1 VISETN
7 VCGDAI
13 NFVLVKQ
20 KLVSLIQINFMKK
33 FLQISSVLLVS
44 VLYGQQFS
52 DYHYILIPDTFA
64 NSKANRYDL
73 DKLLSAQLQ
82 AKKFIVINENSP
94 ESKNLCE
101 YLKAEISDT
110 GNMLTNKVRIEF
122 KDCYSKSLA
131 ILDGKSR
138 SKDIEEGMQ
147 DALKNAMMNIP
158 LSNPVKNATAL
169 QKESQVAENQIKA
182 EENKPKQEVSAIH
195 SDKTAFKP
203 NNKAEIYR
211 NGSLSL
217 NKILLSNGEFILA
230 DPNSS
235 APYGIFK
242 PSTKKDTYRV
252 QLQDGT
258 ITLGYLEDGKIVI
271 EKTNSDGSLR
281 TEVFE
286 MR

>member
-1 VISETN
+1 MISETN

-33 FLQISSVLLVS
+33 FLQISSVFLVS
-44 VLYGQQFS
+44 VLYGQQIS

-82 AKKFIVINENSP
+82 AKKFIVINENSA
-94 ESKNLCE
+94 ESKNFCE

-110 GNMLTNKVRIEF
+110 GNMLTNKVQIEF
-122 KDCYSKSLA
+122 KDCYNKSLA

-158 LSNPVKNATAL
+158 LSNPVKNATAV
-169 QKESQVAENQIKA
+169 QKESAPINTQKEEKTENIASQISTTNTTEKA
-182 EENKPKQEVSAIH
+182 NVYS
-195 SDKTAFKP
+195 
-203 NNKAEIYR
+203 
-211 NGSLSL
+211 NGTLSL
-217 NKILLSNGEFILA
+217 NKIFLSNGEFILA
-230 DPNSS
+230 NPNNSV
-235 APYGIFK
+235 PYGIFK

-258 ITLGYLEDGKIVI
+258 TTLGYMEDGKIVI

-286 MR
+286 MK

>member
-1 VISETN
+1 
-7 VCGDAI
+7 
-13 NFVLVKQ
+13 
-20 KLVSLIQINFMKK
+20 MKK

-44 VLYGQQFS
+44 VLYGQQIS

-122 KDCYSKSLA
+122 KDCYNKSLA

-158 LSNPVKNATAL
+158 LSNPVKNAAAL
-169 QKESQVAENQIKA
+169 QKESAPINTQKEEKTENIASQISTTNTTEKA
-182 EENKPKQEVSAIH
+182 NVYS
-195 SDKTAFKP
+195 
-203 NNKAEIYR
+203 
-211 NGSLSL
+211 NGTLSL
-217 NKILLSNGEFILA
+217 NKIFLSNGEFILA
-230 DPNSS
+230 NPNNSV
-235 APYGIFK
+235 PYGIFK

-258 ITLGYLEDGKIVI
+258 TTLGYFEDGEIIVEI
-271 EKTNSDGSLR
+271 PNADGSFKKEIFAE
-281 TEVFE
+281 TII
-286 MR
+286 MAY

>member
-1 VISETN
+1 MISETN

-44 VLYGQQFS
+44 VLYGQQIS

-110 GNMLTNKVRIEF
+110 GNMLTNKVQIEF
-122 KDCYSKSLA
+122 KDCYNKSLA

-169 QKESQVAENQIKA
+169 QKESAPINTQKEEKTENIASQISTTNTTEKA
-182 EENKPKQEVSAIH
+182 NVYS
-195 SDKTAFKP
+195 
-203 NNKAEIYR
+203 

-258 ITLGYLEDGKIVI
+258 TTLGYLEDGEIIVEI
-271 EKTNSDGSLR
+271 PNADGSFKKEIFAE
-281 TEVFE
+281 TII
-286 MR
+286 MAY

>member
-1 VISETN
+1 
-7 VCGDAI
+7 
-13 NFVLVKQ
+13 
-20 KLVSLIQINFMKK
+20 MKK
-33 FLQISSVLLVS
+33 FLQISSVFLVS
-44 VLYGQQFS
+44 VLYGQQIS

-122 KDCYSKSLA
+122 KDCYNKSLA

-158 LSNPVKNATAL
+158 VSNPVKNAAAL
-169 QKESQVAENQIKA
+169 QKESAPINTQKEEKTENIASQISTTNTTEKA
-182 EENKPKQEVSAIH
+182 NVYS
-195 SDKTAFKP
+195 
-203 NNKAEIYR
+203 

-258 ITLGYLEDGKIVI
+258 TTLGYLEDGEIIVEI
-271 EKTNSDGSLR
+271 PNADGSFKKEIFAE
-281 TEVFE
+281 TII
-286 MR
+286 MAY

>member
-1 VISETN
+1 MISETN

-33 FLQISSVLLVS
+33 FLQISSVFLVS
-44 VLYGQQFS
+44 VLYGQQIS

-82 AKKFIVINENSP
+82 AKKFIVINENSA
-94 ESKNLCE
+94 ESKNFCE

-122 KDCYSKSLA
+122 KDCYNKSLA

-158 LSNPVKNATAL
+158 LSNPVKNAAAV
-169 QKESQVAENQIKA
+169 QKESAPINTQKEEKTENIASQISTTNTTEKA
-182 EENKPKQEVSAIH
+182 NVYS
-195 SDKTAFKP
+195 
-203 NNKAEIYR
+203 
-211 NGSLSL
+211 NGTLSL
-217 NKILLSNGEFILA
+217 NKIFLSNGEFILA
-230 DPNSS
+230 NPNNSV
-235 APYGIFK
+235 PYGIFK

-258 ITLGYLEDGKIVI
+258 TTLGYMEDGKIVI

-286 MR
+286 MK

>member
-1 VISETN
+1 MISETN

-44 VLYGQQFS
+44 VLYGQQIS

-64 NSKANRYDL
+64 NAKANRYDL

-82 AKKFIVINENSP
+82 AKKFFVINENSP

-122 KDCYSKSLA
+122 KDCYNKSLA

-147 DALKNAMMNIP
+147 DALNNAMMNIP
-158 LSNPVKNATAL
+158 LSNPVKNAAAL
-169 QKESQVAENQIKA
+169 QKESAPINTQKEEKTENIASQISTTNTTEKA
-182 EENKPKQEVSAIH
+182 NVYS
-195 SDKTAFKP
+195 
-203 NNKAEIYR
+203 
-211 NGSLSL
+211 NGTLSL
-217 NKILLSNGEFILA
+217 NKIFLSNGEFILA
-230 DPNSS
+230 NPNNSV
-235 APYGIFK
+235 PYGIFK
-242 PSTKKDTYRV
+242 PSTKKGTYRV

-258 ITLGYLEDGKIVI
+258 TTLGYLEDGEIIVEI
-271 EKTNSDGSLR
+271 PNADGSFKKEIFAE
-281 TEVFE
+281 TII
-286 MR
+286 MAY

>member
-1 VISETN
+1 MISETN

-33 FLQISSVLLVS
+33 FLHISSVFLVS
-44 VLYGQQFS
+44 VLYGQQIS

-110 GNMLTNKVRIEF
+110 GNMLTNKVQIEF
-122 KDCYSKSLA
+122 KDCYNKSLA

-147 DALKNAMMNIP
+147 DALKNAMINIP
-158 LSNPVKNATAL
+158 LSNPVKNATAV
-169 QKESQVAENQIKA
+169 QKESAPINTQKEEKTENIASQISTTNTTEKA
-182 EENKPKQEVSAIH
+182 NVYS
-195 SDKTAFKP
+195 
-203 NNKAEIYR
+203 
-211 NGSLSL
+211 NGTLSL
-217 NKILLSNGEFILA
+217 NKIFLSNGEFILA

-258 ITLGYLEDGKIVI
+258 TTLGYLEDGEIIVEI
-271 EKTNSDGSLR
+271 PNADGSFKKEIFAE
-281 TEVFE
+281 TII
-286 MR
+286 MAY

>member
-1 VISETN
+1 MISETN

-44 VLYGQQFS
+44 VLYGQQIS

-110 GNMLTNKVRIEF
+110 GNMLTNKVQIEF
-122 KDCYSKSLA
+122 KDCYNKSLA

-147 DALKNAMMNIP
+147 DALKNAMINIP
-158 LSNPVKNATAL
+158 LSNPVKNAAAV
-169 QKESQVAENQIKA
+169 QKESAPINTQKEEKTENIASQISTTNTTEKA
-182 EENKPKQEVSAIH
+182 NVYS
-195 SDKTAFKP
+195 
-203 NNKAEIYR
+203 
-211 NGSLSL
+211 NGTLSL
-217 NKILLSNGEFILA
+217 NKIFLSNGEFILA

-258 ITLGYLEDGKIVI
+258 TTLGYLEDGEIIVEI
-271 EKTNSDGSLR
+271 PNADGSFKKEIFAE
-281 TEVFE
+281 TII
-286 MR
+286 MAY

>member
-1 VISETN
+1 MISETN

-33 FLQISSVLLVS
+33 FLQISSVFLVS
-44 VLYGQQFS
+44 VLYGQQIS

-64 NSKANRYDL
+64 NAKANRYDL

-82 AKKFIVINENSP
+82 AKKFIVITENSP

-122 KDCYSKSLA
+122 KDCYNKSLA

-158 LSNPVKNATAL
+158 VSNPVKNAAAL
-169 QKESQVAENQIKA
+169 QKESAPINTQKEEKTENIASQISTTNTTEKA
-182 EENKPKQEVSAIH
+182 NVYS
-195 SDKTAFKP
+195 
-203 NNKAEIYR
+203 
-211 NGSLSL
+211 NGTLSL
-217 NKILLSNGEFILA
+217 NKIFLSNGEFILA
-230 DPNSS
+230 NPNNSV
-235 APYGIFK
+235 PYGIFK

-258 ITLGYLEDGKIVI
+258 TTLGYLEDGEIIVEI
-271 EKTNSDGSLR
+271 PNADGSFKKEIFAE
-281 TEVFE
+281 TII
-286 MR
+286 MAY

>member
-1 VISETN
+1 MISETN

-44 VLYGQQFS
+44 VLYGQQIS

-82 AKKFIVINENSP
+82 AKKFIVITENSP

-110 GNMLTNKVRIEF
+110 GNMLTNKVQIEF
-122 KDCYSKSLA
+122 KDCYNKSLA

-147 DALKNAMMNIP
+147 DALKNAMINIP
-158 LSNPVKNATAL
+158 LSNPVKNAAAV
-169 QKESQVAENQIKA
+169 QKESAPINTQKEEKTENIASQISTTNTTEKA
-182 EENKPKQEVSAIH
+182 NVYS
-195 SDKTAFKP
+195 
-203 NNKAEIYR
+203 

-258 ITLGYLEDGKIVI
+258 TTLGYLEDGEIIVEI
-271 EKTNSDGSLR
+271 PNADGSFKKEIFAE
-281 TEVFE
+281 TII
-286 MR
+286 MAY

>member
-1 VISETN
+1 MISETN

-33 FLQISSVLLVS
+33 FLQISSVFLVS
-44 VLYGQQFS
+44 VLYGQQIS

-110 GNMLTNKVRIEF
+110 GNMLTNKVQIEF
-122 KDCYSKSLA
+122 KDCYNKSLA

-147 DALKNAMMNIP
+147 DALKNAMINIP
-158 LSNPVKNATAL
+158 LSNPVKNATAV
-169 QKESQVAENQIKA
+169 QKESAPINTQKEEKTENIASQISTTNTTEKA
-182 EENKPKQEVSAIH
+182 NVYS
-195 SDKTAFKP
+195 
-203 NNKAEIYR
+203 
-211 NGSLSL
+211 NGTLSL
-217 NKILLSNGEFILA
+217 NKIFLSNGEFILA
-230 DPNSS
+230 NPNNSV
-235 APYGIFK
+235 PYGIFK

-258 ITLGYLEDGKIVI
+258 TTLGYMEDGKIVI

-286 MR
+286 MK

>member
-1 VISETN
+1 MISETN

-33 FLQISSVLLVS
+33 FLQISSVFLVS
-44 VLYGQQFS
+44 VLYGQQIS

-64 NSKANRYDL
+64 NAKANRYDL

-110 GNMLTNKVRIEF
+110 GNMLTNKVQIEF
-122 KDCYSKSLA
+122 KDCYNKSLA

-147 DALKNAMMNIP
+147 DALKNAMINIP
-158 LSNPVKNATAL
+158 LSNPVKNAAAL
-169 QKESQVAENQIKA
+169 QKESAPINTQKEEKTENIASQISTTNTTEKA
-182 EENKPKQEVSAIH
+182 NVYS
-195 SDKTAFKP
+195 
-203 NNKAEIYR
+203 
-211 NGSLSL
+211 NGTLSL
-217 NKILLSNGEFILA
+217 NKIFLSNGEFILA
-230 DPNSS
+230 NPNNSV
-235 APYGIFK
+235 PYGIFK

-258 ITLGYLEDGKIVI
+258 TTLGYFEDGEIIVEI
-271 EKTNSDGSLR
+271 PNADGSFKKEIFAE
-281 TEVFE
+281 TII
-286 MR
+286 MAY

>member
-1 VISETN
+1 
-7 VCGDAI
+7 
-13 NFVLVKQ
+13 
-20 KLVSLIQINFMKK
+20 MKK
-33 FLQISSVLLVS
+33 FLQISSVFLVS
-44 VLYGQQFS
+44 VLYGQQIS

-122 KDCYSKSLA
+122 KDCYNESLA

-169 QKESQVAENQIKA
+169 QKESAPINTQKEEKTENIASQISTTNTTEKA
-182 EENKPKQEVSAIH
+182 NVYS
-195 SDKTAFKP
+195 
-203 NNKAEIYR
+203 
-211 NGSLSL
+211 NGTLSL
-217 NKILLSNGEFILA
+217 NKIFLSNGEFILA

-258 ITLGYLEDGKIVI
+258 TTLGYLEDGEIIVEI
-271 EKTNSDGSLR
+271 PNADGSFKKEIFAE
-281 TEVFE
+281 TII
-286 MR
+286 MAY

>member
-1 VISETN
+1 
-7 VCGDAI
+7 
-13 NFVLVKQ
+13 
-20 KLVSLIQINFMKK
+20 MKK

-44 VLYGQQFS
+44 VLYGQQIS

-64 NSKANRYDL
+64 NAKANRYDL

-82 AKKFIVINENSP
+82 AKKFIVITENSP

-122 KDCYSKSLA
+122 KDCYNKSLA

-158 LSNPVKNATAL
+158 VSNPVKNAAAL
-169 QKESQVAENQIKA
+169 QKESAPINTQKEEKTENIASQISTTNTTEKA
-182 EENKPKQEVSAIH
+182 NVYS
-195 SDKTAFKP
+195 
-203 NNKAEIYR
+203 
-211 NGSLSL
+211 NGTLSL
-217 NKILLSNGEFILA
+217 NKIFLSNGEFILA
-230 DPNSS
+230 NPNNSV
-235 APYGIFK
+235 PYGIFK
-242 PSTKKDTYRV
+242 PSAKKDTYRV

-258 ITLGYLEDGKIVI
+258 TTLGYLEDGEIIVEI
-271 EKTNSDGSLR
+271 PNADGSFKKEIFAE
-281 TEVFE
+281 TIIIAY
-286 MR
+286 

>member
-1 VISETN
+1 MISETN

-44 VLYGQQFS
+44 VLYGQQIS

-64 NSKANRYDL
+64 NAKANRYDL

-82 AKKFIVINENSP
+82 AKKFIVITENSP

-110 GNMLTNKVRIEF
+110 GNMLTNKVQIEF
-122 KDCYSKSLA
+122 KDCYNKSLA

-147 DALKNAMMNIP
+147 DALKNAMINIP
-158 LSNPVKNATAL
+158 LSNPVKNAAAL
-169 QKESQVAENQIKA
+169 QKESAPINTQKEEKTENIASQISTTNTTEKA
-182 EENKPKQEVSAIH
+182 NVYS
-195 SDKTAFKP
+195 
-203 NNKAEIYR
+203 
-211 NGSLSL
+211 NGTLSL
-217 NKILLSNGEFILA
+217 NKIFLSNGEFILA
-230 DPNSS
+230 NPNNSV
-235 APYGIFK
+235 PYGIFK
-242 PSTKKDTYRV
+242 PSTKKGTYRV

-258 ITLGYLEDGKIVI
+258 TTLGYLEDGEIIVEI
-271 EKTNSDGSLR
+271 PNADGSFKKEIFAE
-281 TEVFE
+281 TII
-286 MR
+286 MAY

>member
-1 VISETN
+1 MISETN

-44 VLYGQQFS
+44 VLYGQQIS

-64 NSKANRYDL
+64 NAKANRYDL

-110 GNMLTNKVRIEF
+110 GNMLTNKVQIEF
-122 KDCYSKSLA
+122 KDCYNKSLA

-147 DALKNAMMNIP
+147 DALKNAMINIP
-158 LSNPVKNATAL
+158 LSNPVKNAAAL
-169 QKESQVAENQIKA
+169 QKESAPINTQKEEKTENIASQISTTNTTEKA
-182 EENKPKQEVSAIH
+182 NVYS
-195 SDKTAFKP
+195 
-203 NNKAEIYR
+203 

-258 ITLGYLEDGKIVI
+258 TTLGYLEDGEIIVEI
-271 EKTNSDGSLR
+271 PNADGSFKKEIFAE
-281 TEVFE
+281 TII
-286 MR
+286 MAY

>member
-1 VISETN
+1 MISETN

-44 VLYGQQFS
+44 VLYGQQIS

-82 AKKFIVINENSP
+82 AKKFIVITENSP

-110 GNMLTNKVRIEF
+110 GNMLTNKVQIEF
-122 KDCYSKSLA
+122 KDCYNKSLA

-147 DALKNAMMNIP
+147 DALKNAMINIP
-158 LSNPVKNATAL
+158 LSNPVKNAAAL
-169 QKESQVAENQIKA
+169 QKESAPINTQKEEKTENIASQISTTNTTEKA
-182 EENKPKQEVSAIH
+182 NVYS
-195 SDKTAFKP
+195 
-203 NNKAEIYR
+203 

-258 ITLGYLEDGKIVI
+258 TTLGYLEDGEIIVEI
-271 EKTNSDGSLR
+271 PNADGSFKKEIFAE
-281 TEVFE
+281 TII
-286 MR
+286 MAY

>member
-1 VISETN
+1 MISETN

-33 FLQISSVLLVS
+33 FLQISSVFLVS
-44 VLYGQQFS
+44 VLYGQQIS

-64 NSKANRYDL
+64 NAKANRYDL

-82 AKKFIVINENSP
+82 AKKFIVITENSP

-122 KDCYSKSLA
+122 KDCYNKSLA

-158 LSNPVKNATAL
+158 LSNPVKNAAAV
-169 QKESQVAENQIKA
+169 QKESAPINTQKEEKTENIASQISTTNTTEKA
-182 EENKPKQEVSAIH
+182 NVYS
-195 SDKTAFKP
+195 
-203 NNKAEIYR
+203 
-211 NGSLSL
+211 NGTLSL
-217 NKILLSNGEFILA
+217 NKIFLSNGEFILA
-230 DPNSS
+230 NPNNSV
-235 APYGIFK
+235 PYGIFK

-258 ITLGYLEDGKIVI
+258 TTLGYMEDGKIVI

-286 MR
+286 MK

>member
-44 VLYGQQFS
+44 VLYGQQIS

-64 NSKANRYDL
+64 NAKANRYDL

-82 AKKFIVINENSP
+82 AKKFIVITENSP

-122 KDCYSKSLA
+122 KDCYNKSLA

-158 LSNPVKNATAL
+158 LSNPVKNAAAV
-169 QKESQVAENQIKA
+169 QKESAPINTQKEEKTENIASQISTTNTTEKA
-182 EENKPKQEVSAIH
+182 NVYS
-195 SDKTAFKP
+195 
-203 NNKAEIYR
+203 

-258 ITLGYLEDGKIVI
+258 TTLGYLEDGEIIVEI
-271 EKTNSDGSLR
+271 PNADGSFKKEIFAE
-281 TEVFE
+281 TII
-286 MR
+286 MAY

>member
-1 VISETN
+1 MISETN

-33 FLQISSVLLVS
+33 FLQISSVFLVS
-44 VLYGQQFS
+44 VLYGQQIS

-64 NSKANRYDL
+64 NAKANRYDL

-82 AKKFIVINENSP
+82 AKKFIVINENSA

-122 KDCYSKSLA
+122 KDCYNKSLA

-158 LSNPVKNATAL
+158 LSNPVKNAAAV
-169 QKESQVAENQIKA
+169 QKESAPINTQKEEKTENIASQISTTNTTEKA
-182 EENKPKQEVSAIH
+182 NVYS
-195 SDKTAFKP
+195 
-203 NNKAEIYR
+203 
-211 NGSLSL
+211 NGTLSL
-217 NKILLSNGEFILA
+217 NKIFLSNGEFILA
-230 DPNSS
+230 NPNNSV
-235 APYGIFK
+235 PYGIFK

-258 ITLGYLEDGKIVI
+258 TTLGYLEDGEIIVEI
-271 EKTNSDGSLR
+271 PNADGSFKKEIFAE
-281 TEVFE
+281 TII
-286 MR
+286 MAY

>member
-1 VISETN
+1 
-7 VCGDAI
+7 
-13 NFVLVKQ
+13 
-20 KLVSLIQINFMKK
+20 MKK

-44 VLYGQQFS
+44 VLYGQQIS

-110 GNMLTNKVRIEF
+110 GNMLTNKVQIEF
-122 KDCYSKSLA
+122 KDCYNKSLA

-147 DALKNAMMNIP
+147 DALKNAMINIP
-158 LSNPVKNATAL
+158 LSNPVKNATAV
-169 QKESQVAENQIKA
+169 QKESAPINTQKEEKTENIASQISTTNNTEKA
-182 EENKPKQEVSAIH
+182 NVYS
-195 SDKTAFKP
+195 
-203 NNKAEIYR
+203 
-211 NGSLSL
+211 NGTLSL
-217 NKILLSNGEFILA
+217 NKIFLSNGEFILA
-230 DPNSS
+230 NPNNSV
-235 APYGIFK
+235 PYGIFK
-242 PSTKKDTYRV
+242 PSTKKGTYRV

-258 ITLGYLEDGKIVI
+258 TTLGYLEDGEIIVEI
-271 EKTNSDGSLR
+271 PNADGSFKKEIFAE
-281 TEVFE
+281 TII
-286 MR
+286 MAY